1 MTNWATICRN
11 YKTQRRKIAE
21 SQITNDR
28 ELVIERVFDAPLDLV
43 YAAWTTPNQIAKWYG
58 PEGFETTV
66 TEFDFRPGGAWRYVM
81 HGPDG
86 NEYPVVGTFK
96 EISSDRIVTI
106 DEFTEPGQAEGPA
119 GTILTTVTFED
130 IGGKTKLTLT
140 HLHQSVENARRFEE
154 MGAMHGW
161 ASSFSRL
168 NEVLAA
174 A

>member
-11 YKTQRRKIAE
+11 YKTQSRKIAE
-21 SQITNDR
+21 SQITKDR
-28 ELVIERVFDAPLDLV
+28 ELVIERVFNAPLDLV

-106 DEFTEPGQAEGPA
+106 DEFT
-119 GTILTTVTFED
+119 
-130 IGGKTKLTLT
+130 
-140 HLHQSVENARRFEE
+140 
-154 MGAMHGW
+154 
-161 ASSFSRL
+161 
-168 NEVLAA
+168 
-174 A
+174 